1 MLADRSSSLKSRR
14 KPVAQAKERSTTER
28 LGKST
33 SFDRLRMMATLGLGQ
48 AHDLQFDAVLA
59 RGRGRLPAGV
69 ALIDEGDLDAL
80 VGGYPAST
88 RITDRLLGS
97 LANKLPG
104 SPSIQ
109 SVTASLKDIAEF

>member
-1 MLADRSSSLKSRR
+1 MWSA
-14 KPVAQAKERSTTER
+14 
-28 LGKST
+28 
-33 SFDRLRMMATLGLGQ
+33 LGLGQ
-48 AHDLQFDAVLA
+48 LHDLQLDAVLA
-59 RGRGRLPAGV
+59 RRRGRLPAGV
-69 ALIDEGDLDAL
+69 ALIDDGDLDAV

-88 RITDRLLGS
+88 RFTDRLLGS